1 MVGYNTK
8 NPQFES
14 SHGRILFI
22 LTVFKQIFIEK
33 NEYIVLDHLLE
44 FTNTLAASML
54 VHIF

>member
-1 MVGYNTK
+1 MVEFY
-8 NPQFES
+8 
-14 SHGRILFI
+14 LL

-44 FTNTLAASML
+44 FTNTLDTSML

>member
-1 MVGYNTK
+1 MVEFY
-8 NPQFES
+8 
-14 SHGRILFI
+14 LL

-44 FTNTLAASML
+44 FTNTLATSML